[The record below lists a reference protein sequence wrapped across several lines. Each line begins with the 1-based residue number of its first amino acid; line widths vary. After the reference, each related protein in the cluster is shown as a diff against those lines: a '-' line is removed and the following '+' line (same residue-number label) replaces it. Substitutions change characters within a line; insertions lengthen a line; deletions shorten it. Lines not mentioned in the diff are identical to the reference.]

1 MLARRGGGCYQM
13 FLAFCAPLRRR
24 GESGPVLPMTLAY
37 TRRLGQGEP
46 PHDSGWVV
54 WRLLRLSWQYRWGC
68 IKVLA
73 LQMVLLAMGL
83 SGLGL
88 TGLAIDVIR
97 HSVLPATKAPA
108 WPFGFC
114 PPASWSPMHSVI
126 VVAGGILV
134 FAVFRSAINGFYSFA
149 MGVLLQGK
157 IVVDL
162 RASVYDKL
170 QRLSFRFFD
179 DNATG
184 SIINRVTGDV
194 QAVRMFV
201 DGVVMQVII
210 LAISLGI
217 YLTYML
223 SIHVWLTAACLA
235 STPLIYVVALVY
247 SRVVQP
253 AYRRERELFDE
264 LVLGLSESVQ
274 GISVVKGFAREA
286 LEVEKFK
293 SAGAR
298 LTAQKNWIFWRATT
312 YPQFI
317 GFLTQFN
324 LVVLIAYGG
333 WLVIEGKLP
342 LGTGMV
348 VFAGLLQQ
356 FSGQVTNLAN
366 VANTMQQSLTAARR
380 VFEVLDA
387 PTEIRSAA
395 DARPM
400 GKARGCVEFDRVTFG
415 YNPDSA
421 VLEDLSLRVEAGM
434 CVAVLGAT
442 GSGKSTLLSLIP
454 RFYDP
459 REGRVLVDGMDVR
472 GVRLD
477 DLRRNIGIV
486 FQESFLFS
494 TTVAQNIAFG
504 HPDSTREQVEKAAR
518 IAAAHGFIT
527 ALPKGYDTVLR
538 EAGADLSGGQRQ
550 RLAIARAVLLEPAIL
565 LLDDPTA
572 AIDPETEEEIM
583 AAMESAMAGRTT
595 FVIAHRLSTLKRA
608 DIVVVLERGRL
619 VQAGTHEQLMACQG
633 PYRLAA
639 RMQVAD
645 DVSRRLLHQ
654 QAAEGQGT

>member
-1 MLARRGGGCYQM
+1 MGLALRV
-13 FLAFCAPLRRR
+13 PLRRR
-24 GESGPVLPMTLAY
+24 GKTGPVLLMTSAY

-46 PHDSGWVV
+46 PQDSGRVV
-54 WRLLRLSWQYRWGC
+54 RRLLRMSWQYRWGC

-88 TGLAIDVIR
+88 TGLGIDVIR
-97 HSVLPATKAPA
+97 HAVQPSSKAPV

-114 PPASWSPMHSVI
+114 PPEGWSPIYSVI
-126 VVAGGILV
+126 VVAGGILA

-162 RASVYDKL
+162 RAKVYDKL

-235 STPLIYVVALVY
+235 TTPLIYLVALVY

-253 AYRRERELFDE
+253 AYLRERELFDE

-274 GISVVKGFAREA
+274 GMSVVKGFAREG

-293 SAGAR
+293 AAGAR

-395 DARPM
+395 GARPM

-415 YNPDSA
+415 YNPDSS

-518 IAAAHGFIT
+518 IAAAHEFIM

-608 DIVVVLERGRL
+608 DIVLVLERGRL

>member
-1 MLARRGGGCYQM
+1 MRYANEPVQLMTSAYKRR
-13 FLAFCAPLRRR
+13 
-24 GESGPVLPMTLAY
+24 T
-37 TRRLGQGEP
+37 LGQG
-46 PHDSGWVV
+46 DSGEDSGRTV

-68 IKVLA
+68 IKVLS

-88 TGLAIDVIR
+88 TGLGIDIIR
-97 HSVLPATKAPA
+97 HEAQPTTKAPS
-108 WPFGFC
+108 WPFGLT
-114 PPASWSPMHSVI
+114 PPENWSAMQKI
-126 VVAGGILV
+126 MLVAGGILA
-134 FAVFRSAINGFYSFA
+134 FAVLRSALNGLYQIA
-149 MGVLLQGK
+149 LAGLLQGK
-157 IVVDL
+157 IVVEL
-162 RASVYDKL
+162 RAKVYNKL
-170 QRLSFRFFD
+170 QRLGFRFFD

-194 QAVRMFV
+194 QRVRMFV

-210 LAISLGI
+210 LAISLAI

-223 SIHVWLTAACLA
+223 SINVWLTIACLA
-235 STPLIYVVALVY
+235 TTPLIYLVARMY
-247 SRVVQP
+247 SRVVRP
-253 AYRRERELFDE
+253 AYRRERELFDD
-264 LVLGLSESVQ
+264 LVLDLSESIQ
-274 GISVVKGFAREA
+274 GMQVIKGFAREG
-286 LEVEKFK
+286 LEIEKFK
-293 SAGAR
+293 AAGQR
-298 LTAQKNWIFWRATT
+298 LTARKEWIFWRSTT

-317 GFLTQFN
+317 GFLTQLN

-333 WLVIEGKLP
+333 WLVIDGQLP

-366 VANTMQQSLTAARR
+366 VADTMQQSLTSARR

-387 PTEIRSAA
+387 PTEIRSAENA
-395 DARPM
+395 KPM
-400 GKARGCVEFDRVTFG
+400 PRARGVVEFDHVTFG
-415 YNPDSA
+415 YDASSP
-421 VLEDLSLRVEAGM
+421 VLEDVNLRVEAGK
-434 CVAVLGAT
+434 CVAILGAT

-459 REGRVLVDGMDVR
+459 QKGRVLVDGTDVR
-472 GVRLD
+472 EVKLD
-477 DLRRNIGIV
+477 DLRRNIGLV

-504 HPDSTREQVEKAAR
+504 YPDCTRQQVENAAN
-518 IAAAHGFIT
+518 IAAAHDFIME
-527 ALPKGYDTVLR
+527 LPNGYDAILR
-538 EAGADLSGGQRQ
+538 EAGGDLSGGQRQ

-583 AAMESAMAGRTT
+583 AAMESAMKGRTT

-608 DIVVVLERGRL
+608 DMVLVLDHGRL
-619 VQAGTHEQLMACQG
+619 VQTGTHEELLARKG

-639 RMQVAD
+639 SLQVAD
-645 DVSRRLLHQ
+645 NVSRRLLQ
-654 QAAEGQGT
+654 RGQERES

>member
-1 MLARRGGGCYQM
+1 
-13 FLAFCAPLRRR
+13 
-24 GESGPVLPMTLAY
+24 MTSVY
-37 TRRLGQGEP
+37 TRRLGQAEASE
-46 PHDSGWVV
+46 DSGRVV

-73 LQMVLLAMGL
+73 LQMLLLAMGL

-97 HSVLPATKAPA
+97 HAAQPATKAPT
-108 WPFGFC
+108 WPLSFS
-114 PPASWSPMHSVI
+114 PPASWSAMHSVI
-126 VVAGGILV
+126 IVAAGILA
-134 FAVFRSAINGFYSFA
+134 FAVLRSALNGFYSVA

-162 RASVYDKL
+162 RSSVYDKL

-201 DGVVMQVII
+201 DGVVVQVII
-210 LAISLGI
+210 LIISLGI
-217 YLTYML
+217 YLAYML
-223 SIHVWLTAACLA
+223 SIHVWLTIACLA
-235 STPLIYVVALVY
+235 TTPIIYLVAHIY
-247 SRVVQP
+247 SKVVQP
-253 AYRRERELFDE
+253 AYVRERELFDD
-264 LVLGLSESVQ
+264 LVLGLSENIQGMSV
-274 GISVVKGFAREA
+274 IKGFAREG

-293 SAGAR
+293 AAGRR

-395 DARPM
+395 CAKPM
-400 GKARGCVEFDRVTFG
+400 PKARGCVEFDHVTFG
-415 YNPDSA
+415 YNPGSS
-421 VLEDLSLRVEAGM
+421 VLEDVSLGVEAGM

-459 REGRVLVDGMDVR
+459 HGGRVLVDGMDVR
-472 GVRLD
+472 EVKLD
-477 DLRRNIGIV
+477 DLRRNIGMV

-504 HPDSTREQVEKAAR
+504 HPDSTRQQVENAAR
-518 IAAAHGFIT
+518 IAAAHDFIM
-527 ALPKGYDTVLR
+527 ALPNGYDTVLR

-583 AAMESAMAGRTT
+583 AAMDSAMEGRTT

-608 DIVVVLERGRL
+608 DIVVVLDRGRL
-619 VQAGTHEQLMACQG
+619 VQTGTHEQLMACQG
-633 PYRLAA
+633 PYRIAA
-639 RMQVAD
+639 RLQVAD
-645 DVSRRLLHQ
+645 DVSRKLLYRPG
-654 QAAEGQGT
+654 AGGQET